1 MGSVQDRIE
10 DVFSNSS
17 GGSALEC
24 AAVLDELQVM
34 RAFDEAETKEGKALL
49 HRIVSMLTKM
59 TEPVE
64 GVREYLP
71 EYGFSH
77 EEEKEVKID
86 YDYAHEH
93 GKTL

>member
-1 MGSVQDRIE
+1 MWQ
-10 DVFSNSS
+10 
-17 GGSALEC
+17 
-24 AAVLDELQVM
+24 EL
-34 RAFDEAETKEGKALL
+34 AETKEGKALL

-64 GVREYLP
+64 GVREYSP

-86 YDYAHEH
+86 YDYEHAHEH
-93 GKTL
+93 EI